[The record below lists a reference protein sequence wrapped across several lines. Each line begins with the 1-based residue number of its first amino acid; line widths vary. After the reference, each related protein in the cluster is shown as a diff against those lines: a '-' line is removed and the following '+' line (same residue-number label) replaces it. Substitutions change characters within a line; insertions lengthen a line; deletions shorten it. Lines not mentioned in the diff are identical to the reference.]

1 MAFAG
6 TISVPITQCAPNRF
20 QSLNSRKGWPYKDFI
35 FKYNCLL
42 QKWDAPLLLPIEFGF
57 DTRLSKNIRRGYFDY
72 TGKEVGNKTDQN
84 VNTIDLTDR
93 NFYLSKRDLYPSKLL
108 PSTDASTDDY
118 FGLSTNDIVDRLLN
132 PISFTKDFIGRTKN
146 LRDLSE
152 SVANRFA
159 VGSLRNVVTIR
170 INGKDI
176 QADNPLNDPRF
187 SMSAYFAYGSCPYLI
202 VYDSQK
208 GYWVDLGTVITG
220 QQSKAQKNY
229 EIHSLGN
236 HPSKF
241 RIEERDKEIT
251 YLDAIS
257 ILYADV
263 QSGEEKEVKSQI
275 PELTA
280 IDEDYFVLHQND
292 TLEVDLNKLLPRN
305 VTNVRLKIEG
315 FYEVLP

>member
-1 MAFAG
+1 M
-6 TISVPITQCAPNRF
+6 
-20 QSLNSRKGWPYKDFI
+20 
-35 FKYNCLL
+35 
-42 QKWDAPLLLPIEFGF
+42 
-57 DTRLSKNIRRGYFDY
+57 
-72 TGKEVGNKTDQN
+72 
-84 VNTIDLTDR
+84 
-93 NFYLSKRDLYPSKLL
+93 
-108 PSTDASTDDY
+108 
-118 FGLSTNDIVDRLLN
+118 STNDIVDRLLN

-280 IDEDYFVLHQND
+280 IDENYFVLHQND